1 MPNKSAKERKRKRRR
16 KNKELNSVGRTKNQ
30 IRKNKKQKESQL

>member
-1 MPNKSAKERKRKRRR
+1 MPNKSAKERKPKRRR

-30 IRKNKKQKESQL
+30 IRKNKKKKESQL